1 VYLISG
7 MRTKYKG
14 ESETF
19 TEEDLKGKEPF
30 SQFREWFEE
39 ACKHPAIPEAN
50 AVCLAT
56 ATR

>member
-1 VYLISG
+1 
-7 MRTKYKG
+7 MRAKYKG
-14 ESETF
+14 EAEAF
-19 TEEDLKGKEPF
+19 TEKDLNGKEPF

-39 ACKHPAIPEAN
+39 ACKHPSILEAN

>member
-1 VYLISG
+1 
-7 MRTKYKG
+7 MRTKYKD
-14 ESETF
+14 ESEAF
-19 TEEDLKGKEPF
+19 REEDLKGKEPF

-39 ACKHPAIPEAN
+39 ACKHPAIVEAN

>member
-1 VYLISG
+1 VYLISD
-7 MRTKYKG
+7 MRTKYRR

-19 TEEDLKGKEPF
+19 TEEGLIGKEPF

-39 ACKHPAIPEAN
+39 ACQHPLIPEAN
-50 AVCLAT
+50 AVCVAT